1 MEGGRKEG
9 RKKGRGEGRR
19 EGRREGG
26 GKKENLRV
34 LVGGT
39 GISQAEDA
47 RKFGGKTFNV

>member
-1 MEGGRKEG
+1 MKE
-9 RKKGRGEGRR
+9 RKKER
-19 EGRREGG
+19 EKGRREGG